1 MVETT
6 GDSSTNTDDDN
17 VYEPAVLVAHIGDE
31 EGHVNAVKNDDDR
44 STVCSGGNG
53 DGESSCTIPSSHQT
67 MQPLETPENG
77 DSMPSVERR
86 RRRRNANNNNN
97 MNYNNDQFDIDYNDY
112 YRPITSQ
119 TGWRGDS
126 LTMMKYETA
135 ILGLLVVVA
144 IRLLV
149 LREKIMHD
157 IRRTRHEALDN
168 DRRIFLPRYLR
179 QIPYILSV
187 VFKHLLNGDI
197 LYFTK
202 RLITN
207 PLQSPQILYELLVS
221 IWVILCDLLWQLQE
235 FLRSLPI
242 LHQLFGMGV
251 TISGS
256 TLTLDAIPELEEKAI
271 NNNDEH
277 SENDNVEGK
286 AANGHNAAIKET
298 TKARTKPSSVGR
310 VVRHDIND
318 LPPAFENE
326 EDYPVGWLMYH
337 PKHGVR
343 TREYLMEFEGNGN
356 TT

>member
-6 GDSSTNTDDDN
+6 GGSSTNTDDD
-17 VYEPAVLVAHIGDE
+17 VYEPAVLVAHIGED
-31 EGHVNAVKNDDDR
+31 EGHDVNAVKNDDR
-44 STVCSGGNG
+44 STVCSDSNG
-53 DGESSCTIPSSHQT
+53 DGESSCTIPSSHPT
-67 MQPLETPENG
+67 MQPLETPESG
-77 DSMPSVERR
+77 GSMPSVERR
-86 RRRRNANNNNN
+86 RRRRNANNNNVIS
-97 MNYNNDQFDIDYNDY
+97 NNDQFDIDYNDY

-126 LTMMKYETA
+126 LTVMKYETA
-135 ILGLLVVVA
+135 ILGLLVVLAV
-144 IRLLV
+144 RLLV

-168 DRRIFLPRYLR
+168 DRGIFLPRYLR

-197 LYFTK
+197 LYCTK

-221 IWVILCDLLWQLQE
+221 IWDILCDLLRQLQD

-242 LHQLFGMGV
+242 LHWLFGMGV
-251 TISGS
+251 AISGS
-256 TLTLDAIPELEEKAI
+256 TFTPDTIPELEEKPI
-271 NNNDEH
+271 NNNEH
-277 SENDNVEGK
+277 CENDNVDGK
-286 AANGHNAAIKET
+286 AANGHVAAIKEKPKT
-298 TKARTKPSSVGR
+298 RTNQSSVGR
-310 VVRHDIND
+310 VVRYDIND

-343 TREYLMEFEGNGN
+343 TREYLMELEGSAN
-356 TT
+356 TAA

>member
-6 GDSSTNTDDDN
+6 GGSSANTDDDD

-31 EGHVNAVKNDDDR
+31 EGIVNIVKNDDR
-44 STVCSGGNG
+44 STVCSDSNG
-53 DGESSCTIPSSHQT
+53 DGESSCTIPSSHPT
-67 MQPLETPENG
+67 IQPLETPESG

-86 RRRRNANNNNN
+86 RRRRNANNNN
-97 MNYNNDQFDIDYNDY
+97 MNFNNDQFDIDYNDY
-112 YRPITSQ
+112 YRPISSKM
-119 TGWRGDS
+119 GWRGDS

-144 IRLLV
+144 IRLLI

-168 DRRIFLPRYLR
+168 DRGIFLPRYLR
-179 QIPYILSV
+179 QIPSILSV
-187 VFKHLLNGDI
+187 VFRHLLNGDI
-197 LYFTK
+197 LYCTK

-221 IWVILCDLLWQLQE
+221 IWDILCDLSWQLQD

-251 TISGS
+251 SISGS
-256 TLTLDAIPELEEKAI
+256 TLTPETIPELEEKDV
-271 NNNDEH
+271 NDNEH
-277 SENDNVEGK
+277 SKNDNVEGK
-286 AANGHNAAIKET
+286 TANGRIAAIKET
-298 TKARTKPSSVGR
+298 TKARTNPSSVGR
-310 VVRHDIND
+310 VVRYDIND

-343 TREYLMEFEGNGN
+343 TREYLMELEGSAN

>member
-1 MVETT
+1 MVGTT
-6 GDSSTNTDDDN
+6 GGSSANTDD

-31 EGHVNAVKNDDDR
+31 EGHVNIVKNDDR
-44 STVCSGGNG
+44 STVCSDSNG
-53 DGESSCTIPSSHQT
+53 DGESSCTIPSSHPT
-67 MQPLETPENG
+67 MQPLETPESG

-86 RRRRNANNNNN
+86 RRRRNANNNNII
-97 MNYNNDQFDIDYNDY
+97 YKNDQFDIDYHNDY
-112 YRPITSQ
+112 YRPIPSK

-135 ILGLLVVVA
+135 ILVLLVVVA

-157 IRRTRHEALDN
+157 IRRTRHEALAN
-168 DRRIFLPRYLR
+168 DRGIFLPRYLR

-197 LYFTK
+197 LYCTK

-221 IWVILCDLLWQLQE
+221 MWDILCDLLWQLQD

-251 TISGS
+251 EISGS
-256 TLTLDAIPELEEKAI
+256 TLTQETIPELEEKDV
-271 NNNDEH
+271 NDNEH
-277 SENDNVEGK
+277 SKNDNVEGK
-286 AANGHNAAIKET
+286 TANGHIAAIKET
-298 TKARTKPSSVGR
+298 TKARTNPSSIGR
-310 VVRHDIND
+310 VVRYDIND

-343 TREYLMEFEGNGN
+343 TREYLMELEGSAS